1 MACVSGNIGSHL
13 AIDETSLSNGELYTI
28 VTNRERHGG
37 EGCLV
42 AVVSGTKSEDVIKA
56 LENIPEEKREAVTEI
71 TLDLSDSMHKIVRS
85 AFPKAQR
92 VIDRF
97 HIQKLACDAVQ
108 EMRIRHRWDAIQEA
122 NDEMENARQEG
133 REYVPFRYENGDT
146 KKELLARS
154 RYLLFKSA
162 DKWTD
167 RQKMRARILFEL
179 YPDLQKAY
187 SLSHSL
193 RMIFAK
199 NTIKDAARLSMAN
212 GTTRSK
218 RLDSIPSTLLR
229 LHSTSTMMTYSTS
242 TITGRL
248 TQQQSLSTPKSSPS
262 GQH

>member
-1 MACVSGNIGSHL
+1 MGKSPVTCRTLEDFYYIDAHTFKKQYKEVLSGYRSWSELPHADEWLVFPENIGSHL

-92 VIDRF
+92 VIDCF

-108 EMRIRHRWDAIQEA
+108 EMRIAHRWDAIQADTDAREEA
-122 NDEMENARQEG
+122 KCLGEA
-133 REYVPFRYENGDT
+133 YTPIVLANGDT
-146 KKELLARS
+146 HKQLLARS

-162 DKWTD
+162 DKWTESQ
-167 RQKMRARILFEL
+167 RQRAEVLFET
-179 YPDLQKAY
+179 YPDLKEAY
-187 SLSHSL
+187 SLTH
-193 RMIFAK
+193 I
-199 NTIKDAARLSMAN
+199 
-212 GTTRSK
+212 
-218 RLDSIPSTLLR
+218 
-229 LHSTSTMMTYSTS
+229 H
-242 TITGRL
+242 
-248 TQQQSLSTPKSSPS
+248 
-262 GQH
+262 